1 MWVFP
6 PKQIIIDIN
15 SNEFIETLQNTSL
28 YQYIVA
34 VKEIQNC
41 FDNNGNLRECISGLI
56 SSGVLRNFLINNSNE
71 VVNMLTFDFDKETY
85 GEVKKEEGLE
95 EGLEKGREEGRE
107 EERITNIK
115 SCFANGVS
123 LERLSEIFKMPEE
136 KIKEIVE

>member
-85 GEVKKEEGLE
+85 GEVKKEEGIE
-95 EGLEKGREEGRE
+95 EGLEKGLEKG
-107 EERITNIK
+107 IK
-115 SCFANGVS
+115 SCFANGIS
-123 LERLSEIFKMPEE
+123 IKKISEIYKMPEE
-136 KIKEIVE
+136 KIQAIIKT